1 MLLSKF
7 SYSFIQLPQNEWFA
21 VWWYYKPKCR
31 WKTVI
36 LLYNIWKLINWLK
49 NISICSFST
58 SRQTLTWIP
67 DTFFTSL
74 LSGRINTLV
83 DNHGSIFIDRDPA
96 LFTYVLNYLRTKEI
110 NLPET
115 EGGIRGLMHEA
126 EFYGITPL
134 TQQLALCQDLDC
146 SSCGN
151 VLFYGCLNP
160 PSNHPTNILLLKLFS
175 IRQIFSNIVSDKF
188 IVLSY

>member
-1 MLLSKF
+1 MSTCTYIHVCYTCITLYLLSCAYLC
-7 SYSFIQLPQNEWFA
+7 SNSIIQSFE
-21 VWWYYKPKCR
+21 Y
-31 WKTVI
+31 
-36 LLYNIWKLINWLK
+36 
-49 NISICSFST
+49 SFST

-74 LSGRINTLV
+74 LSGRINTLLD
-83 DNHGSIFIDRDPA
+83 DNGSIFIDRDPT

-115 EGGIRGLMHEA
+115 ESGIKGLMHEA
-126 EFYGITPL
+126 EYYGIIPL
-134 TQQLALCQDLDC
+134 IQQLSICQDLDC

-160 PSNHPTNILLLKLFS
+160 PSNCIAYHFS
-175 IRQIFSNIVSDKF
+175 
-188 IVLSY
+188 